1 MTDLSD
7 TPLRKFPLDANPQ
20 DFASPCF
27 RFYELTVSDTAKKY
41 RIDNSLPGRT
51 ELEAAIHLCRQV
63 LEPIR
68 EAFQIPFTPNSLFRS
83 QSLER
88 RLKNQPPSWVS
99 NSQHTL
105 GQACD
110 ISLPGVPTL
119 DLAAWIGEH
128 LEFDQLICEC
138 YDPDKGPFS
147 GWVHVS
153 LKPTGIANRREVLS
167 YLMDR
172 DKGSYVYVDGLR
184 DRIA

>member
-1 MTDLSD
+1 MTGLSD

-20 DFASPCF
+20 DFASAHF
-27 RFYELTVSDTAKKY
+27 RFYELTVSDTAKEY
-41 RIDNSLPGRT
+41 GIDNSLPGRT

-68 EAFQIPFTPNSLFRS
+68 DAFQIPFTPNSLFRS

-88 RLKNQPPSWVS
+88 RLKNQPSSWVS
-99 NSQHTL
+99 KSQHTL

-110 ISLPGVPTL
+110 ISLPEVSTL
-119 DLAAWIGEH
+119 DLAAWVGEH

-138 YDPDKGPFS
+138 YDPDEGPSS

-153 LKPTGIANRREVLS
+153 LKPAGLTNRRQVLS
-167 YLMDR
+167 YLKDP
-172 DKGSYVYVDGLR
+172 DKGAYVYVDGLR